1 MDKRRQLPLPDGIA
15 PSRRAPPVSFI
26 VLICKNICNKVLD
39 SCTNIQKMYL
49 SF

>member
-26 VLICKNICNKVLD
+26 VLICKTICSKVLD